1 MSEVKTKENDG
12 NVLAFLNSVENKKR
26 KEDALAILE
35 LMSEITGETP
45 KMWGNTIVG
54 FGKYRYKYKSGRE
67 GDWPCVGFSP
77 RKANMTLYI
86 MGGFA
91 NHEILLEQLGKYKIG
106 KSCLYFSKLENLNLA
121 ILSDLISESYIYMK
135 NKKWE

>member
-1 MSEVKTKENDG
+1 MAEIKTKENDG
-12 NVLAFLNSVENKKR
+12 DVLAFLNSVEHPKR